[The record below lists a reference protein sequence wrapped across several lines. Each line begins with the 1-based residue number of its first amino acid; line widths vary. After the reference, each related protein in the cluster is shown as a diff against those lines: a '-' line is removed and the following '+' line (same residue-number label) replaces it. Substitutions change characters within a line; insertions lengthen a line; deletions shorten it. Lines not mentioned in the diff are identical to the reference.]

1 MDHKVPWPGVPFRVV
16 SKVQS
21 PFDLSFDELFDID
34 LPGTNFQYLEFGKRR
49 QLRSAAGAATNGVLI
64 TTSQFCEHH
73 LSCGLDC
80 LVDPIANSDEGR
92 EIVQVDFQLF
102 DRFG

>member
-34 LPGTNFQYLEFGKRR
+34 LPGTNFQYLEFGKSFLDDNYSRR
-49 QLRSAAGAATNGVLI
+49 PGPLQTE
-64 TTSQFCEHH
+64 F
-73 LSCGLDC
+73 
-80 LVDPIANSDEGR
+80 
-92 EIVQVDFQLF
+92 
-102 DRFG
+102 